1 MPLPDALPPVYELL
15 GKKGL
20 GTTVF
25 PPIETAL
32 IDGDVAY
39 REHSGGH
46 TDAPNWP
53 TFMTFA
59 ERYFKGP
66 GLKPAA
72 PASEGAK

>member
-1 MPLPDALPPVYELL
+1 LL

-20 GTTVF
+20 GTDVF

-32 IDGDVAY
+32 IDGDLAY

-46 TDAPNWP
+46 TDGPNWP

-59 ERYFKGP
+59 QRYLKGP
-66 GLKPAA
+66 GLK
-72 PASEGAK
+72 